1 METLTPRKKGLNW
14 SHGVLISDELFDAYL
29 KCKTKAQ
36 LTFGLAGT
44 DEPSHA
50 ISDWQRRLAEN
61 YEAECRDRLQSADNG
76 ACLVGSPRPE
86 DLRSAKYR
94 LIIQPYITAH
104 GCRIQHSRDRTRS
117 CTDPEAPQPLRPNK
131 VRPT

>member
-1 METLTPRKKGLNW
+1 M
-14 SHGVLISDELFDAYL
+14 LISDELFDAYL

-76 ACLVGSPRPE
+76 ACLSWQPAPRRPE
-86 DLRSAKYR
+86 KRQVSADHSTI
-94 LIIQPYITAH
+94 LN
-104 GCRIQHSRDRTRS
+104 GSGLRIQHSRDRTRS
-117 CTDPEAPQPLRPNK
+117 CTDPEAPPRLRPNE
-131 VRPT
+131 VHPT